1 MEQKIIEHTKLLLEI
16 IRDKDV
22 VKESIKTQY
31 SLTEKEVRK
40 IIDDI
45 IEKNPD
51 QQGSFFIS

>member
-51 QQGSFFIS
+51 